1 MIEKCPE
8 CEAEFSVAVLGGGG
22 ICGACLEPIE
32 CPYCHKTVR
41 EERTTGSFIETLIKA
56 PDSKLARY
64 LGISDVEWE
73 EMGVELNE
81 NYGNSGNMIYC
92 YWFTV
97 PEDITE
103 EVLDKTGWKIDQII
117 DDIPVSLMDD
127 EVADYKL
134 V

>member
-1 MIEKCPE
+1 MIEKCPK

-32 CPYCHKTVR
+32 CPYCHKTVT

-81 NYGNSGNMIYC
+81 NYGNSGDMIYC

-97 PEDITE
+97 PKDTTE
-103 EVLDKTGWKIDQII
+103 EVLDKTGWRIDQII

-127 EVADYKL
+127 
-134 V
+134 